1 MKKMKKLVS
10 LLLALV
16 MALAMALPVSAATK
30 IKIDGAKENETYVAY
45 KLMDATESADGEN
58 FSYALNPTY
67 AAALKEI
74 CKVEEEKAVI
84 DAIGAMNSEAI
95 RTFADAVYKKIKGTG
110 TANTDYYT
118 ITGGELDVPGG
129 YYLIAQTTKGDDKEE
144 TYSLVMLDTVGQDEV
159 TVTPKRDVPE
169 LVKKVQDIND
179 TTGEQT
185 DWQDSADYDIG
196 DEVPFQLTATLPE
209 DYASY
214 EKYYL
219 TFHDKMSEGLTFKG
233 IDRVVYVGENG
244 EETPITAYDDKAP
257 AEDGHSL
264 DVIITDLKTAAKN
277 AEAGGKVIV
286 YFKAVLNEKAKIG
299 SEGNPNTAYLE
310 YSNNPYDTGEGKP
323 ETGET
328 PEDKVIVFT
337 YELTVDKVNGKDDP
351 LKGAGFTLY
360 KVEKGIEKEIKTIE
374 AGETTTFSFKG
385 LDDGEYVL
393 KETTVPDGY
402 NPIDEIRF
410 TITATHEAD
419 SKDPQLV
426 DLTVNKDN
434 FTTDKNNGTIATK
447 VKNLSGAELP
457 EAGGMGTTLIY
468 LMGAVLVLGAGTVLV
483 LRRRTGKDM
492 E

>member
-16 MALAMALPVSAATK
+16 MVLAVALPVSATK
-30 IKIDGAKENETYVAY
+30 ITIEGAGEQEEYVAY
-45 KLMDATESADGEN
+45 KLMTATESADGEN
-58 FSYALNPTY
+58 FSYVLNPTY
-67 AAALKEI
+67 AAVLKEI
-74 CKVEEEKAVI
+74 CDVKEEQAVI
-84 DAIGAMNSEAI
+84 DAISAMDSEAI
-95 RTFADAVYKKIKGTG
+95 RTFADAVYRKIKETG

-118 ITGGELDVPGG
+118 ITGGESDLPGG
-129 YYLIAQTTKGDDKEE
+129 YYLVAQTAKGSQE
-144 TYSLVMLDTVGQDEV
+144 TYSLVMLDTVGKDAV

-169 LVKKVQDIND
+169 LVKKVQDVND
-179 TTGEQT
+179 TTGDVT
-185 DWQDSADYDIG
+185 GWQDSADYDIG
-196 DEVPFQLTATLPE
+196 DEVPFQLTAILPE

-219 TFHDKMSEGLTFKG
+219 AFHDQMSEGLTFTG
-233 IDRVVYVGENG
+233 IDKVVYVNESG
-244 EETPITAYDDKAP
+244 EETSITAYDDKAP

-286 YFKAVLNEKAKIG
+286 YFKARLNEKAKVG
-299 SEGNPNTAYLE
+299 SVGNPNTAYLE
-310 YSNNPYDTGEGKP
+310 YSNNPYGTGEGKP
-323 ETGET
+323 ETGKT

-337 YELTVDKVNGKDDP
+337 YELTVNKVDGKNDP
-351 LKGAGFTLY
+351 LAGAGFTLY
-360 KVEKGIEKEIKTIE
+360 KVEKDGEKMVKAIE
-374 AGETTTFSFKG
+374 AGEATTFTFTG
-385 LDDGEYVL
+385 LDDGDYVL
-393 KETTVPDGY
+393 RETTVPDGY

-410 TITATHEAD
+410 TISANHEVE
-419 SKDPQLV
+419 STNPQLI
-426 DLTVNKDN
+426 DLTVTGGDFNA
-434 FTTDKNNGTIATK
+434 DKGSGIIATT
-447 VKNLSGAELP
+447 VKNLSGTELP